1 MRRHIKVLAVL
12 AALAVLGAACGDD
25 DDGGDEASGTAS
37 GSAPAEVPD
46 GPAILVGA
54 QDFGESAILA
64 EIYAGALT
72 NAGYEASTV
81 ELGGFRDLLFS
92 AFSSGDVNLAPDY
105 VASQLEYLNEG
116 AGEATSDV
124 DATFDL
130 LAPRLEEEGLV
141 GLTPSDAVDVNSFV
155 VTGATSEDLGIETLS
170 DLAENGADLT
180 LGAPP
185 DCETNGFCIPGLQR
199 VYGLDMSANFT
210 PLDFGLIGD
219 ALNNGDI
226 DVGVV
231 TSTDGRLADEETDWV
246 LLEDDKDMAA
256 ADNVFPTASQE
267 LIDAYGTDFQEFMD
281 SLSAELTTEDL
292 VEMNKRYDID
302 REDAADIAEDW
313 LNDHG
318 FGS

>member
-12 AALAVLGAACGDD
+12 AAFALLGAACGDD
-25 DDGGDEASGTAS
+25 DDGGDEASDSAS
-37 GSAPAEVPD
+37 GSAPAEVPE

-130 LAPRLEEEGLV
+130 LAPLLEEEGLV

-155 VTGATSEDLGIETLS
+155 E
-170 DLAENGADLT
+170 
-180 LGAPP
+180 
-185 DCETNGFCIPGLQR
+185 
-199 VYGLDMSANFT
+199 
-210 PLDFGLIGD
+210 IGR
-219 ALNNGDI
+219 AH
-226 DVGVV
+226 V
-231 TSTDGRLADEETDWV
+231 
-246 LLEDDKDMAA
+246 
-256 ADNVFPTASQE
+256 
-267 LIDAYGTDFQEFMD
+267 
-281 SLSAELTTEDL
+281 
-292 VEMNKRYDID
+292 
-302 REDAADIAEDW
+302 
-313 LNDHG
+313 
-318 FGS
+318 